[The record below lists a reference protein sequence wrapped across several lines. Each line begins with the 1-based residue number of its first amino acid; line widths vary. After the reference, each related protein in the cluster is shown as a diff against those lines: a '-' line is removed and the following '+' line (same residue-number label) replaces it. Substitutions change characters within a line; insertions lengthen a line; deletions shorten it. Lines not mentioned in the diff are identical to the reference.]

1 MYVNSRN
8 FTLALKTDRPSR
20 LRVQDLDPATGQ
32 IMEKELPEYLQN
44 FEIQSPL
51 KGKTQSYRTNSSICA
66 SFQSA
71 S

>member
-51 KGKTQSYRTNSSICA
+51 KREDSKLQDQLFDMR
-66 SFQSA
+66 
-71 S
+71 